1 LYWVGRRNFFFQG
14 AFKMMRK
21 SNAAL
26 RAQLVRVGLLVVRT
40 RYRHGNTARML
51 EKLAIIDLAGTVLEP
66 EPKRCAQD
74 ERHAI
79 KRCMRV
85 VADGASPCMTP
96 WPAARRLNEQL
107 RGRALQLVADHL
119 NEIGAVA
126 IALAAKGRLTGA
138 EINGL
143 IAGVDS

>member
-1 LYWVGRRNFFFQG
+1 
-14 AFKMMRK
+14 MMRK

-74 ERHAI
+74 ERHAVE
-79 KRCMRV
+79 RCMRV
-85 VADGASPCMTP
+85 VANGASPCMTH
-96 WPAARRLNEQL
+96 WPAHDVSRRNYAA
-107 RGRALQLVADHL
+107 GR
-119 NEIGAVA
+119 
-126 IALAAKGRLTGA
+126 
-138 EINGL
+138 
-143 IAGVDS
+143 